1 VVTEDR
7 VRALDRK
14 LLRDLSRI
22 RVQAAAIA
30 VLVGCAVA
38 VFVGSAATWRALARS
53 QARYYET
60 NRFADV
66 FAEVRR
72 APEPLAAELA
82 AIPGVA
88 EVETRAAGGATLAL
102 PGVAE
107 PVTARVLSL
116 PPGGARLN
124 RPHLR
129 AGRGLA
135 PGAADEVLISEGFAL
150 ARRLGPGDVLDVV
163 VNGRSQRFTVAG
175 VAISPDTIYAI
186 PAGAL
191 FPDDRHFGVL
201 WAPRDALAA
210 ALDLEGAFSEVSLR
224 LAPGAREPQVIAAV
238 DRLLAPYGGLG
249 AIGRDRHVSHAFL
262 TDEIRQLRAMAAV
275 VPAIFL
281 GVSAF
286 LVSVVLARLVG
297 TQRRQI
303 GMLKALGYGTRD
315 IGWHYA
321 KLVLVVGV
329 AGCAAGAVGGL
340 VMAAGMARTYADF
353 YRLPEL
359 VLGGDAPVIVLA
371 SALALAGALAGSLG
385 AVRAAVGLSPA
396 EAMRPPA
403 PPTYRPTLLE
413 RAGLTRALAPAGRMV
428 LRDLGR
434 RPLRAALSALGIA
447 FAVAILVVSWF
458 SEDAIDVIFD
468 RTLVRAQR
476 DDATVTF
483 THALAE
489 DALAELRRLPGVR
502 RVEPFRTW
510 PANLRSGPRTALAA
524 LSGVDAGADLS
535 RIVDAS
541 GAPVST
547 PPEGLVVS
555 RKLAQDLG
563 VGRGGRIQAE
573 ILDGARPTRSL
584 PVVAVVDDFLGLQA
598 TGDRRWIAETLG
610 EAPLVS
616 GARLAV
622 DPAALAD
629 VQARLQGLPAVAGV
643 TLRAATLAAYDE
655 LIASFLLTYMAVIS
669 ALALA
674 IAAGVVYNAAR
685 VTWAERERELAT
697 LRVLGFTRG
706 EIWRILAG
714 EMGVH
719 VAAAIPAGW
728 AIGLGAVLLTAHG
741 ASTDLYRLP
750 AVVTRSTYATAALVV
765 CAGAVAV
772 LLVAL
777 RWVRALDLVEVLK
790 STE

>member
-1 VVTEDR
+1 MAR

-14 LLRDLSRI
+14 LLRDLGRI

-30 VLVGCAVA
+30 GLVACAVA

-53 QARYYET
+53 QARYYER

-72 APEPLAAELA
+72 APEPVAAELA
-82 AIPGVA
+82 ALPGVA
-88 EVETRAAGGATLAL
+88 ELETRVVAPATLVF

-107 PVTARVLSL
+107 PVTARLVSL
-116 PPGGARLN
+116 PPGGARLD

-135 PGAADEVLISEGFAL
+135 PGVTDEVLVSEGFAQ
-150 ARRLGPGDVLDVV
+150 ARHLGPGDALEAI
-163 VNGRSQRFTVAG
+163 VNGRTQRFAVVG

-186 PAGAL
+186 PAGSL

-210 ALDLEGAFSEVSLR
+210 AMDLEGAFSQVSLR
-224 LAPGAREPQVIAAV
+224 LGPGAREAEVIAGV
-238 DRLLAPYGGLG
+238 DRLLGPYGGLG

-262 TDEIRQLRAMAAV
+262 TDEIAQLRAMAAV

-281 GVSAF
+281 GVAAF

-303 GMLKALGYGTRD
+303 GMLKALGYGTREL
-315 IGWHYA
+315 GAHYA
-321 KLVLVVGV
+321 KLVLLVAA

-340 VMAAGMARTYADF
+340 LMARGMGRTYADF

-359 VLGGDAPVIVLA
+359 VLEGNAPVIGIA
-371 SALALAGALAGSLG
+371 SALALAGSLAGALG
-385 AVRAAVGLSPA
+385 AVRAVAALAPA

-413 RAGLTRALAPAGRMV
+413 RLGLSRALAPAGRMV

-447 FAVAILVVSWF
+447 LAVAILVVSWF
-458 SEDAIDVIFD
+458 AEDAVAVIFD

-476 DDATVTF
+476 DDATVLF
-483 THALAE
+483 THALSE
-489 DALAELRRLPGVR
+489 DALAELRRIPGVR
-502 RVEPFRTW
+502 RAEPFRSW
-510 PANLRSGPRTALAA
+510 PATARRGPRSALTTI
-524 LSGVDAGADLS
+524 SGVDAGAELA
-535 RIVDAS
+535 RIVDAA
-541 GAPVST
+541 GATVPV
-547 PPEGLVVS
+547 PPAGLVVS
-555 RKLAQDLG
+555 RRLADDLG
-563 VGRGGRIQAE
+563 VGRGGAITVE
-573 ILDGARPTRSL
+573 VLDGARPARAL
-584 PVVAVVDDFLGLQA
+584 RVVAVVEDLLGLQVTA
-598 TGDRRWIAETLG
+598 DRRWLAGALG

-616 GARLAV
+616 GARLSLDGAAV
-622 DPAALAD
+622 AE
-629 VQARLQGLPAVAGV
+629 VQARLRGLPAVAGV

-655 LIASFLLTYMAVIS
+655 LIARFLLTYMGIIS

-674 IAAGVVYNAAR
+674 VAAGVVYNAAR

-697 LRVLGFTRG
+697 LRVVGFTRG

-714 EMGVH
+714 EMALH
-719 VAAAIPAGW
+719 VAAAIPLGW
-728 AIGLGAVLLTAHG
+728 LLGLAAVVLVARGAT
-741 ASTDLYRLP
+741 TDLYRLP
-750 AVVTRSTYATAALVV
+750 AEISRPTYATAALVV
-765 CAGAVAV
+765 VAGAVAV
-772 LLVAL
+772 LLAAV
-777 RWVRALDLVEVLK
+777 RWVRRQDLVEVLK
-790 STE
+790 SRE